1 MGEEA
6 KHHLEGWNKV
16 CTPKDKGGLGVRSLV
31 LFNKALLGKWLWRF
45 GLEVR
50 NLWCRVLVVKYG
62 TALGGWCTNP
72 IRGTY
77 GCGLWKGIMSGWGV
91 YSQHVEM
98 VVGQGNR
105 VRFWKDKWCG
115 DTILM
120 DRFPRLFTCSTHRDA
135 TIDNVSTSPDSRGA
149 QEWNVTF
156 VCAFNDCEVAEVV
169 EFFQLLNSN
178 VVTNSGPDGWRW
190 TLGKAGVF
198 DSRSFYFAL
207 SDRPG
212 ERFPCESIWVVKAP
226 PRVAFFIWTAAWG
239 RILTCDNLMRR
250 GFTMAGWC
258 CMCCCDGETVDHLLM
273 HYTTAY
279 AIWSFVFK
287 SFGIQWVMPQRV
299 LDLLFC

>member
-45 GLEVR
+45 GLEVH

-62 TALGGWCTNP
+62 IALGGWCTNS

-91 YSQHVEM
+91 YSQHVEI

-120 DRFPRLFTCSTHRDA
+120 DRFPRLFTCSTHWDA
-135 TIDNVSTSPDSRGA
+135 TIDNVLTSPYSRGA

-156 VCAFNDCEVAEVV
+156 VRAFNDCEVAEVV

-178 VVTNSGPDGWRW
+178 VVTNSGPDGWHW

-198 DSRSFYFAL
+198 DS
-207 SDRPG
+207 
-212 ERFPCESIWVVKAP
+212 
-226 PRVAFFIWTAAWG
+226 
-239 RILTCDNLMRR
+239 
-250 GFTMAGWC
+250 
-258 CMCCCDGETVDHLLM
+258 
-273 HYTTAY
+273 
-279 AIWSFVFK
+279 
-287 SFGIQWVMPQRV
+287 
-299 LDLLFC
+299 